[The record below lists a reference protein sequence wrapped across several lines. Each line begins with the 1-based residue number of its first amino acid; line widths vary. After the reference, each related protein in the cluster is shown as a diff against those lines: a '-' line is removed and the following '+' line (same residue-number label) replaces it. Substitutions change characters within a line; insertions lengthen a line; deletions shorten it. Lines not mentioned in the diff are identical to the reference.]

1 MARLTTAGRTGRL
14 TGSALLATLTLLTVA
29 GCGGSGD
36 DSGGAT
42 AGAST
47 TESADSRADSTPES
61 PSASA
66 SSPSP
71 SPSPKVTA
79 ADGTDTGACADGN
92 CEIAVSKPVTIHFK
106 IPAGPAK
113 LSVTKVGKNEVGY
126 KVTQGTSTNGSSA
139 GGTASGEGSGCTT
152 FFYANGSGTQCGGA
166 GEPPAKEAGT
176 VALQLVPGPDGTA
189 ILRLVSA

>member
-14 TGSALLATLTLLTVA
+14 AGSALLATLAMLTVA
-29 GCGGSGD
+29 GCGGSGE
-36 DSGGAT
+36 DSGDAA
-42 AGAST
+42 AGAIT
-47 TESADSRADSTPES
+47 TESPGSRADGTPKS
-61 PSASA
+61 PSAST
-66 SSPSP
+66 SSP

-92 CEIAVSKPVTIHFK
+92 CEIAVSKPVTIRFK

-152 FFYANGSGTQCGGA
+152 FFYGNGSGTQCGGA

-189 ILRLVSA
+189 ILRLVSG